1 MDGHRAIPDLLATV
15 RELAIPRAAGSP
27 GDERVRARL
36 RELLRE
42 AGLEVDEDEV
52 RYRRGG
58 PILAY
63 RLAMAALAG
72 ACALGWKGRKKPPEI
87 VATGTAAAAGFALL
101 RSLLRVDRLFEH
113 GQRETETANLVARF
127 PVEEPERR
135 VVLVAHHDSK
145 SQNIPLAARGALVA
159 AGAAGL
165 AGTVLSWLSPDD
177 STGDDLGRFLAGAG
191 ALSFL
196 GLAALSFGNESP
208 GAIDNAG
215 SLAVALEVARR
226 FVADPPPWTEL
237 VVVFT
242 GGEEDMLAGVRELA
256 RGEALGWDLEP
267 TLVINLDGV
276 GGPGPVGVVGHDPAV
291 GWVLDRASEAG
302 IGARRICLPPGAATD
317 ATILERVCRRV
328 VTLTSGKLSP
338 AILAIHS
345 RRDMPENLDPGALV
359 EAADLLEV
367 LARAWAEGRA

>member
-27 GDERVRARL
+27 GDERVRSRL
-36 RELLRE
+36 RELLRG

-72 ACALGWKGRKKPPEI
+72 ACALGWKGRKRPPEI
-87 VATGTAAAAGFALL
+87 VATGTSAAAGFALL

-145 SQNIPLAARGALVA
+145 SQNIPLLARGGLAA
-159 AGAAGL
+159 AGFAGL
-165 AGTVLSWLSPDD
+165 AGTLLSWLSPDD

-208 GAIDNAG
+208 GALDNAG
-215 SLAVALEVARR
+215 SLSVALEVARR
-226 FVADPPPWTEL
+226 FAADPPPWTEL

-242 GGEEDMLAGVRELA
+242 GGEEDMLAGVRALA

-276 GGPGPVGVVGHDPAV
+276 GGPGPVGVVGRDPAV

-302 IGARRICLPPGAATD
+302 IGARRVCLPPGAATD

-338 AILAIHS
+338 AVLAVHS
-345 RRDMPENLDPGALV
+345 RRDVPENLDPGALV